1 MVKVSGYLEKRG
13 QGFVAVV
20 EVPPAKR
27 VAVGAKRLKKG
38 LGTRDKHVAQ
48 ARLLKALLEL
58 HARIE
63 ELCRRRPET
72 DPMTAEALAYRDH
85 LQGAKSG
92 GGVYATTRLFD
103 PDTGRDEDIEVEI
116 AGDIIVDEIQSR
128 GEAIQQEQ
136 GAARAKAFADMA
148 FGRAT
153 PLLHHM
159 ETWLAEPGKRGT
171 LRAPRTIREYR
182 GMMEAFRDWLAA
194 EGHGSTVE
202 AVSRKLAGGYV
213 SRLLKDGLSPAR
225 IRDIASAFSTYW
237 VWMERRGI
245 APDGSNPW
253 RDQGVPKVR
262 KREAFLIGEDV
273 DDDEPRPFNTEELV
287 KLFEG
292 VGDNAGLRDLMLL
305 SLLSGLRINEACCLT
320 VGQCAGGQ
328 FDVKGTKTKAARRRV
343 PIHPDLTALLQRR
356 TADREPDEWLLPE
369 AGDPDK
375 DGKRG
380 GNMSAAFY
388 RLRLDVGVD
397 DRPGG
402 VGKSRVDFHSF
413 RRWFITETVLA
424 GTPPHVVRQVVGHE
438 QPKNDPTLGTY
449 FKGEMT
455 EAKRSCVDVVKLPA
469 AVREAYE
476 AALAP
481 MMSDPKTRASL
492 SAQEEP

>member
-38 LGTRDKHVAQ
+38 LGTRDKHIAK

-72 DPMTAEALAYRDH
+72 DPVAAEALAYREH
-85 LQGAKSG
+85 LQSVKSG
-92 GGVYATTRLFD
+92 GGVYAPSRLFD
-103 PDTGRDEDIEVEI
+103 PDTGLEEDIEVEI
-116 AGDIIVDEIQSR
+116 AGDIIIDEIQMR
-128 GEAIQQEQ
+128 GDAIRQEQ
-136 GAARAKAFADMA
+136 GPARAKAFADMA
-148 FGRAT
+148 FGKAT

-171 LRAPRTIREYR
+171 LRAPRTVREYR

-202 AVSRKLAGGYV
+202 AVSRKVAGAYV
-213 SRLLKDGLSPAR
+213 SRLLKDGLSSAR
-225 IRDIASAFSTYW
+225 IRDIVSAFSTYW

-245 APDGSNPW
+245 AAEGSNPW
-253 RDQGVPKVR
+253 RDQGVPKVA
-262 KREAFLIGEDV
+262 KREAFLVGEDA
-273 DDDEPRPFNTEELV
+273 DDDKPRPFTDDELI
-287 KLFEG
+287 KLFSTA
-292 VGDNAGLRDLMLL
+292 DDAGLRDLMLL

-320 VGQCAGGQ
+320 VGQCGGGE
-328 FDVKGTKTKAARRRV
+328 FDVRGTKTRAARRKV
-343 PIHPDLTALLQRR
+343 PIHPELMALVKRR
-356 TADREPDEWLLPE
+356 TADRNPDEWLFPE
-369 AGDPDK
+369 AGEPDQ

-380 GNMSAAFY
+380 ANMSAYFY
-388 RLRLDVGVD
+388 RLRLDAGVD

-413 RRWFITETVLA
+413 RRWFISQAILA
-424 GTPPHVVRQVVGHE
+424 GQPPHVVRQVVGHE

-455 EAKRSCVDVVKLPA
+455 TAKRACVA
-469 AVREAYE
+469 AVQLSPKVRKAYQ
-476 AALAP
+476 A
-481 MMSDPKTRASL
+481 T
-492 SAQEEP
+492 

>member
-1 MVKVSGYLEKRG
+1 MVKVAGYLEKRG
-13 QGFVAVV
+13 PGFVAVV

-38 LGTRDKHVAQ
+38 LATRDKHVAE
-48 ARLLKALLEL
+48 ARLPKALLEL
-58 HARIE
+58 HARID

-72 DPMTAEALAYRDH
+72 DLLTAEALALREH
-85 LQGAKSG
+85 LQGVKSG
-92 GGVYATTRLFD
+92 GGVYTTTRLFD

-116 AGDIIVDEIQSR
+116 AGDVLVDQIQTR

-159 ETWLAEPGKRGT
+159 ETWLGEPGKRGT
-171 LRAPRTIREYR
+171 LRAPRTVREYR
-182 GMMEAFRDWLAA
+182 GMMEAFRDWLGA

-202 AVSRKLAGGYV
+202 AVSRKVAGGYV
-213 SRLLKDGLSPAR
+213 SSLLKDGLSPAR

-237 VWMERRGI
+237 VWLERRGI
-245 APDGSNPW
+245 AAEGSNPW
-253 RDQGVPKVR
+253 RDQGVPKVA
-262 KREAFLIGEDV
+262 KREVFLVGEDA
-273 DDDEPRPFNTEELV
+273 DDDKPRPFTDDELI
-287 KLFEG
+287 KLFG
-292 VGDNAGLRDLMLL
+292 TADDAGLRDLMLL

-320 VGQCAGGQ
+320 KGQCGGGE
-328 FDVKGTKTKAARRRV
+328 FDVRGTKTRAARRKV
-343 PIHPDLTALLQRR
+343 PIHPELMALVKRR
-356 TADREPDEWLLPE
+356 TADCNPDEWLFPE
-369 AGDPDK
+369 AGEPDQ

-380 GNMSAAFY
+380 ANMSAYFY
-388 RLRLDVGVD
+388 RLRLDAGVD

-413 RRWFITETVLA
+413 RRWFITQAILA
-424 GTPPHVVRQVVGHE
+424 GQPPHVVRQVVGHE

-455 EAKRSCVDVVKLPA
+455 AAKRVCVDAVQLPS

-476 AALAP
+476 AALEPA
-481 MMSDPKTRASL
+481 MSD
-492 SAQEEP
+492 